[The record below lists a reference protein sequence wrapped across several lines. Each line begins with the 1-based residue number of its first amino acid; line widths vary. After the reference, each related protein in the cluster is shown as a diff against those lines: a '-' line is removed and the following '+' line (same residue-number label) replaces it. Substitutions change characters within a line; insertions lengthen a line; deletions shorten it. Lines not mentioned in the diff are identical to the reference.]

1 MNMAQQDTASW
12 ENIKTSIFNLD
23 LPEPAKRY
31 TTAERLQRKEWTLRV
46 VLISRFLRDSLN
58 IEPTDEKVYEFI
70 DEHPD
75 IDKLVE
81 FLKQAVGETQLN
93 SLKKHIADDL
103 RRKGM

>member
-12 ENIKTSIFNLD
+12 NEIKTKIFNLD

-46 VLISRFLRDSLN
+46 ILISKFLRDSLN
-58 IEPTDEKVYEFI
+58 TEATDEQVYEFI
-70 DEHPD
+70 DEHSD

-93 SLKKHIADDL
+93 SLKEHIANDL